1 MNKANFKLAIL
12 LVCLLGLLPGIGLAQ
27 TYSFSLDREIVHVLW
42 NADGSLSIDYQ
53 FFFTNDAS
61 ASPLD
66 YVDVGVPTASFD
78 MSSVSADVNGNPV
91 YDISNSPYVSPGV
104 AVGLG
109 AYTIPPGQS
118 GNVNVFI
125 GRVERV
131 LNPDSDDSNYASA
144 VFSPTWFGSEF
155 VHGPTDLTIAFHMP
169 PGVKPEEPRWHSA
182 PAGFP
187 ETPETSIDGDGRVTY
202 TWRNP
207 QARGDRQYLFGASFP
222 ASYVPAGAI
231 LRPSFWERI
240 GINPEDLIGFG
251 ICGGFAVIA
260 ISVIAISVSSTNKR
274 KLKYMPPKVAIEG
287 HGIKRGLTAV
297 EAALLLEQPLDK
309 VLTMILF
316 AVIKKGAAEVVKRE
330 PLELKLTD
338 PLPEGLRDYETRFLE
353 AFKLVKTAERTRA
366 LRDTMVDL
374 VKEVSAKLKG
384 FSRKES
390 QDYYREI
397 IARAWAQVE
406 AADTPEVKSQ
416 KYEEAMEW
424 TMMDG
429 DYEERTRRVFRQGPV
444 YVPVWWPR
452 YDPGFPRTASAK
464 PISAPVSGG
473 GKSLSLP
480 QLPGADFAA
489 SMVKGVQSF
498 SSSVVGNLS
507 DFTSRVTDKTNPV
520 PKPTY
525 SSSRSYRSS
534 SGGCACACA
543 CACAGCACACAG
555 GGR

>member
-1 MNKANFKLAIL
+1 MKKGQIKLVFLI
-12 LVCLLGLLPGIGLAQ
+12 VVLLGLLPGSALAQ

-42 NADGSLSIDYQ
+42 NEDGSLSIDYQ
-53 FFFTNDAS
+53 FFFSNDPT

-66 YVDVGVPTASFD
+66 FVDVGVPNANYD
-78 MSSVSADVNGNPV
+78 LASVSADVNGNPV
-91 YDISNSPYVSPGV
+91 YDIEASPYVSPGV

-109 AYTIPPGQS
+109 NYAIQPGQS
-118 GNVNVFI
+118 SNVNVFI

-144 VFSPTWFGSEF
+144 VFSPTWFGSEY
-155 VHGPTDLTIAFHMP
+155 VHGATDLTVSFHMP

-187 ETPETSIDGDGRVTY
+187 ETPETSIDGEGRVTY

-222 ASYVPAGAI
+222 SSYVPAATI
-231 LRPSFWERI
+231 QRPSIWEKI
-240 GINPEDLIGFG
+240 GIDPGALVGIALCSGFG
-251 ICGGFAVIA
+251 GLIIA
-260 ISVIAISVSSTNKR
+260 IIALSMRSTNKR
-274 KLKYMPPKVAIEG
+274 KLQYMPPKVAIEG

-316 AVIKKGAAEVVKRE
+316 AVIKKGAAEVIKRD
-330 PLELKLTD
+330 PLELKVAD
-338 PLPEGLRDYETRFLE
+338 PLPEDLRPYESQFLA
-353 AFKLVKTAERTRA
+353 AFKNTKPAERTRQ
-366 LRDTMVDL
+366 LGDMMVEL
-374 VKEVSAKLKG
+374 VKEVSAKMKG
-384 FSRKES
+384 FSRKETQTYY
-390 QDYYREI
+390 QDI

-406 AADTPEVKSQ
+406 AADTPEMKSQ

-444 YVPVWWPR
+444 FVPMWWPR
-452 YDPGFPRTASAK
+452 YDPSFPRTATAR
-464 PISAPVSGG
+464 PISTPAAGG
-473 GKSLSLP
+473 GGLTLP
-480 QLPGADFAA
+480 HLPGSDFAA
-489 SMVKGVQSF
+489 SMVRGVESF
-498 SSSVVGNLS
+498 SSGVVGNLTE
-507 DFTSRVTDKTNPV
+507 FTSRVTDKTNPV

>member
-1 MNKANFKLAIL
+1 MKKGQIKLVFLI
-12 LVCLLGLLPGIGLAQ
+12 VVLLGLLPGSALAQ

-42 NADGSLSIDYQ
+42 NEDGSLSIDYQ
-53 FFFTNDAS
+53 FFFSNDPT

-66 YVDVGVPTASFD
+66 FVDVGVPNANYD
-78 MSSVSADVNGNPV
+78 LASVSADVNGNPV
-91 YDISNSPYVSPGV
+91 YDIEASPYVSPGV

-109 AYTIPPGQS
+109 SYAILPGES
-118 GNVNVFI
+118 GQVNVFI

-131 LNPDSDDSNYASA
+131 LQPDSDDSNYASA
-144 VFSPTWFGSEF
+144 VFSPTWFGSEY
-155 VHGPTDLTIAFHMP
+155 VHSTTDLTVSFHMP

-187 ETPETSIDGDGRVTY
+187 ETPETSIDGEGRVTY
-202 TWRNP
+202 TWHNP

-222 ASYVPAGAI
+222 SSYVPAATI
-231 LRPSFWERI
+231 QRPSIREKI
-240 GINPEDLIGFG
+240 GIDPGALVGIALCSGFG
-251 ICGGFAVIA
+251 GLIIA
-260 ISVIAISVSSTNKR
+260 IIALSMRSTNKR
-274 KLKYMPPKVAIEG
+274 KLQYMPPKVAIEG

-316 AVIKKGAAEVVKRE
+316 AVIKKGAAEVIKRE
-330 PLELKLTD
+330 PLELKVAD
-338 PLPEGLRDYETRFLE
+338 PLPEDLRPYESQFLA
-353 AFKLVKTAERTRA
+353 AFKNTKPAERTRQ
-366 LRDTMVDL
+366 LGDMMIEL
-374 VKEVSAKLKG
+374 VKEVSAKMKG

-390 QDYYREI
+390 QTYYQDI

-406 AADTPEVKSQ
+406 AADTPEMKSQ

-444 YVPVWWPR
+444 FVPMWWPR
-452 YDPGFPRTASAK
+452 YDPSFPRTATAQ
-464 PISAPVSGG
+464 PISTPAAGG
-473 GKSLSLP
+473 GGLTLP
-480 QLPGADFAA
+480 HLPGSDFAA
-489 SMVKGVQSF
+489 SMVRGVESF
-498 SSSVVGNLS
+498 SSGVVGNLTE
-507 DFTSRVTDKTNPV
+507 FTSRVTDKTNPV